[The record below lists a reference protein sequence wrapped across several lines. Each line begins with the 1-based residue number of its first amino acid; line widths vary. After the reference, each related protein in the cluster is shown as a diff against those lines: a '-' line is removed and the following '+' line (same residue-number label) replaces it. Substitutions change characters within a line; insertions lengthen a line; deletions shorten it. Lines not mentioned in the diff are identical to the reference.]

1 MSKFRIG
8 FGYDVHPLVADR
20 DLIVGGHKIPF
31 EKGLMGHSDADV
43 LLHAIAD
50 ALMGALAMGDI
61 GKHFPDTDP
70 EWHNADSV
78 KLLARVTA
86 LVKEKGYEVNNLDTT
101 LIAEKPKFSSHI
113 PGMQKKIAETLN
125 TSVENISIKATTN
138 EKLGWIGRGEGIA
151 AMAHVML
158 IQSESA

>member
-20 DLIVGGHKIPF
+20 DLIVGGLKIPF

-50 ALMGALAMGDI
+50 ALLGALAMGDI

-70 EWHNADSV
+70 EWHNADSLI
-78 KLLARVTA
+78 LLARVIA